1 MPICQAYK
9 CTNSTGITT
18 KGKIFFEILNL
29 KTQKN
34 EKKRSNVYA
43 ISVWH
48 RAKIVKGAAPTI
60 FAHQRFDKIN
70 MDGTKIFL
78 TKQISENKG
87 K

>member
-1 MPICQAYK
+1 MPTCQACT

-48 RAKIVKGAAPTI
+48 RAKIVKGAEPTI

-70 MDGTKIFL
+70 IDGTKIFL